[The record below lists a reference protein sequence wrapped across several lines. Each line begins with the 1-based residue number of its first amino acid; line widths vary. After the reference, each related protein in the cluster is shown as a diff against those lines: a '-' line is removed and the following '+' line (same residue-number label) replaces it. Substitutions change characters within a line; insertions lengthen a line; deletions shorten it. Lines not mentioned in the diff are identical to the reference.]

1 MWPALDSD
9 GLFCLLEDA
18 VRLLILAIHLP
29 LRWFRSACFRVY
41 LGFVVIVLR
50 FWCFDPFC
58 YQSLL
63 IERMQLDLFYKS
75 RSVFIDGDCGLL
87 IWRLLFYVELP

>member
-29 LRWFRSACFRVY
+29 LRWFRPACFRVN
-41 LGFVVIVLR
+41 LGFVVIVLC
-50 FWCFDPFC
+50 FWSFDPFC

-63 IERMQLDLFYKS
+63 IERM
-75 RSVFIDGDCGLL
+75 
-87 IWRLLFYVELP
+87 